1 MAGTRGHKGEDEG
14 LPDVIS
20 PLRVRTGW
28 GAGERQR
35 EAARGDGDE
44 QARLQLFPMNKNLGS
59 PPWDHGAKLGMQ
71 PGQKPEKPWS
81 PHRPPTLLPGP
92 LAPR

>member
-59 PPWDHGAKLGMQ
+59 HRLGIMGPSSGCSPVRSQRSHG
-71 PGQKPEKPWS
+71 
-81 PHRPPTLLPGP
+81 PHTGP
-92 LAPR
+92 RLYFLAP